1 MQSALEQLNRT
12 PGVLGSI
19 VVADDGL
26 VIARHVAHG
35 IDADAVAA
43 TVCALAH
50 SVDTLCAR
58 CRRGAVRT
66 ISLESD
72 GHRLFAVRLAVGA
85 LVAIVEGSASA
96 GLARMALKQAA
107 AAVEERIP
115 GAQRHR
121 ATEAAVHA
129 SSA

>member
-19 VVADDGL
+19 VVAEDGL

-50 SVDTLCAR
+50 SVGALCAR
-58 CRRGAVRT
+58 CGRGSLRST
-66 ISLESD
+66 TLESD
-72 GHRLFAVRLAVGA
+72 GHRLFVVRLAVGT
-85 LVAIVEGSASA
+85 LVAIAEGSASV
-96 GLARMALKQAA
+96 GLTRMAMKQAV
-107 AAVEERIP
+107 AAVEEHLP

-121 ATEAAVHA
+121 ADEATVHA